1 MKWSLSSVK
10 VYKVE
15 TSEVVIAFRVAA
27 TDLKRNGR
35 WLNTDTRKLQMLAEC
50 NGFRRGHFGC
60 NGRLMTS
67 KRLLMMKTRWMWKE
81 RWKQMATYPPRLQLL
96 NLLFILTATRRV
108 IDISKSN
115 PPIKARHIHNF
126 NLA

>member
-50 NGFRRGHFGC
+50 DGFCRGHFGC

-67 KRLLMMKTRWMWKE
+67 KRLLMKKARWMWKE
-81 RWKQMATYPPRLQLL
+81 RWKLMATYPPRLQLL
-96 NLLFILTATRRV
+96 NLPFILTATR
-108 IDISKSN
+108 
-115 PPIKARHIHNF
+115 ARNRHFKIQIH
-126 NLA
+126 L